1 MRRVLLVCLLAGC
14 DPLASASYVGEP
26 MFVLSGTLAGV
37 SDDPGGMALMWQDTA
52 SAAGPGIAVTH
63 LQVELEFPAKFRA
76 TVPLP
81 PPDVARFAFDD
92 GVELAEAYVYAV
104 ADPDAPR
111 PAPRGLDRV
120 RVLVWASADVREG
133 TQAAA
138 YLGGP
143 MASGYH
149 LRRYAPSAAGG
160 AQRVMIERCATTA
173 ARAACETRRAY
184 GLQPADDAEPLRI
197 VVVRP

>member
-1 MRRVLLVCLLAGC
+1 MRPVLLVCLLAGC
-14 DPLASASYVGEP
+14 DPLASPSYVGEP
-26 MFVLSGTLAGV
+26 MFVLGGTLAGV

-63 LQVELEFPAKFRA
+63 LEVQLEFPAKFRA

-81 PPDVARFAFDD
+81 PPDAARFAFDD
-92 GVELAEAYVYAV
+92 GVELAEAYVHAV

-111 PAPRGLDRV
+111 PLSRGLDRA
-120 RVLVWASADVREG
+120 RVLVWASADVAEG

-138 YLGGP
+138 YLGGA
-143 MASGYH
+143 MTKGYH
-149 LRRYAPSAAGG
+149 LRRYTSGAAGE
-160 AQRVMIERCATTA
+160 AQRVMIERCAQA
-173 ARAACETRRAY
+173 ATRALCETRRAY
-184 GLQPADDAEPLRI
+184 NLAPADDAEPLRI